1 MLWNDFIRLNHVY
14 KLPLNEQ
21 LRRFKEH
28 IIHEEQQI
36 AGQRALTNSVPTFNF
51 TFNQQNETG
60 GTTTISSISG
70 FTSTPA
76 FTSTAG
82 LFTFS
87 PKGSPAGLITFSF
100 VASSNGGSTLSADL
114 SVNEGLPE
122 QLVNSIG
129 GPPTTF
135 TFTRVNVPQNA
146 TVVIRTYD
154 DF

>member
-36 AGQRALTNSVPTFNF
+36 AGQRALTNPVPTFNF
-51 TFNQQNETG
+51 TFNQQNVTG
-60 GTTTISSISG
+60 GTTTISSVSG

-76 FTSTAG
+76 FTSRSG
-82 LFTFS
+82 LFTFNS
-87 PKGSPAGLITFSF
+87 TGTPAGLITFRF
-100 VASSNGGSTLSADL
+100 VASITNQTFLSADL

-122 QLVNSIG
+122 QLGLSVL
-129 GPPTTF
+129 GPTIF
-135 TFTRVNVPQNA
+135 TFTPVNVPQNA